1 MKFFGMRIDNL
12 ILISLK
18 VSAKVT
24 CSHPYFQSGM
34 SAIVWC
40 GRGDWVVGFV
50 SLATLKT
57 TELVYNWHVFIKAS
71 VLFILL
77 YVLDKVHFNIMNVGL
92 SVQEVKSVPSPGF
105 WQYFSSHDPET
116 YAQCPGIC
124 KHNINN
130 NAYNTCY

>member
-50 SLATLKT
+50 SKFGHTWKHVSCTLS
-57 TELVYNWHVFIKAS
+57 FIKAS

-77 YVLDKVHFNIMNVGL
+77 YVLNKVHFNIMNTGL

-105 WQYFSSHDPET
+105 WQYFSSHNPET

-124 KHNINN
+124 KPNINN
-130 NAYNTCY
+130 TYNTCY